1 MLPDTFKCSSIH
13 NALAYWSWIGCSFGM
28 LGVSAPSAC
37 LMRHAGAGL
46 AWVSHTS
53 LHGCSRLLVHQ
64 KLRGQAQ
71 IVIACVEVEQQDPQ
85 SLLLKWPNDPRRK
98 VELLPSSARHREPRN
113 MWNAPQSGR
122 NKLHHTR
129 RNSGLTH

>member
-1 MLPDTFKCSSIH
+1 MPSR
-13 NALAYWSWIGCSFGM
+13 IGPGSG
-28 LGVSAPSAC
+28 APSECWVC
-37 LMRHAGAGL
+37 LLHQRASWRHAGAGL